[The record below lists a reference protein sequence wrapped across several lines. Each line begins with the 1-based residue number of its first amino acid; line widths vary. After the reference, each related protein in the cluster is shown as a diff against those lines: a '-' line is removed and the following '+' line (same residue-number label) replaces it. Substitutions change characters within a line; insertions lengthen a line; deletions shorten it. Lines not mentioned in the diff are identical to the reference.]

1 VKSTADAAFTY
12 SGRDNLVAMR
22 EAHRYNAFLADLV
35 TRHAPA
41 GGKWLDFGAGAGQF
55 AIPLKQSGH
64 HVVAVEV
71 DAVLAQGIRS
81 HGIPT
86 FTSLDDVD
94 DSSADFIYTLNVLE
108 HISDDGEALRQ
119 LHRKLRPGGKLL
131 VYVPAFQL
139 LYSSM
144 DTRVGHERRYDGATL
159 RHVVQQAGF
168 DAGRAV
174 YADSIGFFASL
185 LYKCLPGRDG
195 TITPGSVALYDRWVF
210 PVSRAL
216 DGVLSRW
223 LGKNVYL
230 IARKPANG
238 VQPPVHE

>member
-1 VKSTADAAFTY
+1 MKSTADTSFTY

-22 EAHRYNAFLADLV
+22 EAHRYNAYLAGLI

-55 AIPLKQSGH
+55 AVPLKQAGH

-94 DSSADFIYTLNVLE
+94 DSSVDFIYTLNVLE
-108 HISDDGEALRQ
+108 HISDDGAALRQ

-144 DTRVGHERRYDGATL
+144 DTLVGHYRRYNKAAL
-159 RHVVQQAGF
+159 RSIVQQAGF
-168 DAGRAV
+168 EVDRAA
-174 YADSIGFFASL
+174 YADSIGYFASL
-185 LYKCLPGRDG
+185 VYKGLPGRDG
-195 TITPGSVALYDRWVF
+195 TITPGSVALYDRWIF

-216 DGVLSRW
+216 DAVVSPW

-230 IARKPANG
+230 VARRS
-238 VQPPVHE
+238 